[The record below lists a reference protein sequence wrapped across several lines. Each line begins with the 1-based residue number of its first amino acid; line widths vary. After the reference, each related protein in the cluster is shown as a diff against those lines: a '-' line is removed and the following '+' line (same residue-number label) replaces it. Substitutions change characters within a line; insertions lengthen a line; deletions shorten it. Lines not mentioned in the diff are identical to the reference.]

1 MRLVVIAFALPAMF
15 IAMGLAALF
24 IPYCGLSSSM
34 VAAYLV
40 LLPLVR
46 YAKDHLYLRLRY
58 FMVALLAFGAIWA
71 LEAALEPLLRDYR
84 SSLDFLI
91 QAMSTCPQWRV
102 YLFVT
107 AVILAPI
114 VEEVL
119 FRVLLY
125 TELEKRAGPLV
136 GYVGNSLAFALL
148 HGLPTLLPLY
158 FIYGV
163 ILTYAFRRGGVISA
177 VVLHG
182 ANNFLVF
189 TTL

>member
-1 MRLVVIAFALPAMF
+1 MRLVVIALALPAMF

-24 IPYCGLSSSM
+24 IPYCGLPSSM

-46 YAKDHLYLRLRY
+46 YAKDYLYLRLRY
-58 FMVALLAFGAIWA
+58 FGAALLAFGAVWA

-91 QAMSTCPQWRV
+91 QAMSTCPQWRS

-107 AVILAPI
+107 AVILAPV

-163 ILTYAFRRGGVISA
+163 ILTYAFRRGGIISA
-177 VVLHG
+177 IVLHG
-182 ANNFLVF
+182 VNNFLVF